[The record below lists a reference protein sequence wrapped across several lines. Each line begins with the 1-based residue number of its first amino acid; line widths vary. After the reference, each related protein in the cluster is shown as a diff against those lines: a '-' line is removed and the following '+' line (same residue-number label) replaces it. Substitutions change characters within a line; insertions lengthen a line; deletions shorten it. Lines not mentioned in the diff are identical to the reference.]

1 MRYDL
6 SVTPDPADLSVTA
19 SIRAVV
25 ERACAAPT
33 NAFGYGI
40 WTHHI
45 VSVVSFGRELS
56 ARLGADAEIVELAAL
71 LHDYAG
77 IRDASLAAEHHRHS
91 ADDARRLLGALD
103 YPPGRTERVAAC
115 TLTHRASLGLLP
127 ETLEARCLASADAM
141 AHITQV
147 PSLLHL
153 AYVKKG
159 LGVDEGAAWV
169 CGKLRRSYEKLC
181 PEGKEMI
188 GVRYR
193 AASELLSKLDVD
205 PAARS

>member
-1 MRYDL
+1 
-6 SVTPDPADLSVTA
+6 VTPNPTDFSVSTDLAVPA

-33 NAFGYGI
+33 NTFGYGI
-40 WTHHI
+40 WTYHI
-45 VSVVSFGRELS
+45 VSVVSSGRELS

-71 LHDYAG
+71 LHDYSG

-115 TLTHRASLGLLP
+115 ILTHRASLELPP
-127 ETLEARCLASADAM
+127 ETLEARCLASADAA
-141 AHITQV
+141 AHILQV

-153 AYVKKG
+153 AYVTNG
-159 LGVDEGAAWV
+159 LSIDEGTAWV
-169 CGKLRRSYEKLC
+169 RAKLKRSYQKLC
-181 PEGKEMI
+181 PEARGLIE
-188 GVRYR
+188 GRYR
-193 AASELLSKLDVD
+193 AALEMLECLNYH
-205 PAARS
+205 AY

>member
-1 MRYDL
+1 MTR
-6 SVTPDPADLSVTA
+6 DPADLSANFHPAVLA
-19 SIRAVV
+19 SIRAEV

-71 LHDYAG
+71 LHDYAA
-77 IRDASLAAEHHRHS
+77 IRDVRLAAEHHLHS

-103 YPPGRTERVAAC
+103 YPPSRTERVAAC
-115 TLTHRASLGLLP
+115 ILTHRASLGRLP
-127 ETLEARCLASADAM
+127 ETLEARCLASADAA
-141 AHITQV
+141 AHILQV

-153 AYVKKG
+153 AYVTKG
-159 LGVDEGAAWV
+159 LSIDEGATWV
-169 CGKLRRSYEKLC
+169 HTKLKRSYQKLC
-181 PEGKEMI
+181 PEARALVGA
-188 GVRYR
+188 RYH
-193 AASELLSKLDVD
+193 AALGTLSG
-205 PAARS
+205 